1 MLEVD
6 DVAMGDNGDDNQEP
20 VKWNG
25 FDIIWA
31 DFDSLAYSPRISND
45 NRTADIVGRV
55 GEEFV
60 GDSGLVEE

>member
-45 NRTADIVGRV
+45 N
-55 GEEFV
+55 
-60 GDSGLVEE
+60 